1 MTIHAN
7 PPDIESFFQGY
18 VKAFERFDVD
28 ALAACLVYPC
38 QSVADTRSKPTV
50 FNSPEDYR
58 TGIEPLMSTYRQ
70 LGVAQGRIRRLQVSS
85 LAPTLAV
92 CSVEWDVNR
101 ADGSPLYQHEA
112 VYTLT
117 RHTGSWAIATIA
129 FNEMSRIRALLKAA
143 A

>member
-7 PPDIESFFQGY
+7 PPDIESFFQSY
-18 VKAFERFDVD
+18 VQAFERFDVD
-28 ALAACLVYPC
+28 ALAAHLAYPC
-38 QSVADTRSKPTV
+38 QSVADTRSAPTV
-50 FNSPEDYR
+50 FGSPDDYR
-58 TGIEPLMSTYRQ
+58 TGIEPLISAYRK

-85 LAPTLAV
+85 LAPSLAV
-92 CSVEWDVNR
+92 CSVEWDINR

-129 FNEMSRIRALLKAA
+129 FNELSRIQALLRVAA
-143 A
+143 